1 MKKFNLFVLLNIIL
15 FLSSCGT
22 IKEGFGSQ
30 KKNNSDEFLVEKK
43 SPLIMPPDY
52 NELPIPQE
60 KNLEKKSEESQ
71 IENLISKSEKDGEL
85 ADKPDDKNK
94 SFEDLLLEKIKKN

>member
-1 MKKFNLFVLLNIIL
+1 MKRFSLYYIFIFTLLVSC
-15 FLSSCGT
+15 SS
-22 IKEGFGSQ
+22 IQESVGS

-52 NELPIPQE
+52 NELPIPRE

-85 ADKPDDKNK
+85 IDKPDDKNK
-94 SFEDLLLEKIKKN
+94 SFEDLLLEKIKNN

>member
-22 IKEGFGSQ
+22 IKEGFSSQ

-52 NELPIPQE
+52 NELPIPRE
-60 KNLEKKSEESQ
+60 KNLKKKSEESQ
-71 IENLISKSEKDGEL
+71 IENLISKSEKDDEL
-85 ADKPDDKNK
+85 IDKPDDKNK

>member
-1 MKKFNLFVLLNIIL
+1 MKKFNLFVLINIIL

-22 IKEGFGSQ
+22 IKEGFSSQ

-71 IENLISKSEKDGEL
+71 IENLISKSEKDDEL
-85 ADKPDDKNK
+85 IDKPDDKNK